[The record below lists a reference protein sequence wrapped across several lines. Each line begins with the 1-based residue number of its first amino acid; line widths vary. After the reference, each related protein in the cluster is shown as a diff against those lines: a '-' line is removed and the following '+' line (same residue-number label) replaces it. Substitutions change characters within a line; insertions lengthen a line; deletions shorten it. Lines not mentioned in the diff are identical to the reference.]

1 MSFGRKKGERR
12 QARAALVGN
21 RMVSTED
28 EEAGLLEGCGGL
40 RKTYH
45 LLGAA
50 TYTIQSPEIQRTIIR
65 GDVAQSLLEN
75 FTGFRSLEMS
85 CFHKLEA

>member
-1 MSFGRKKGERR
+1 MSD
-12 QARAALVGN
+12 ARHEL
-21 RMVSTED
+21 RWLETEWS
-28 EEAGLLEGCGGL
+28 AQKMKRLEGCGGL